1 MTNQDILSKVD
12 HTYLKP
18 IATKADIS
26 KLCED
31 AIKFQTASV
40 CIPASFLAFAHE
52 KYPNLNLCTVI
63 GFPLG
68 YSVLETK
75 LFETKKAL
83 EDGANE
89 IDMVINQG
97 FVKDKNYDAV
107 TNEIKEIKKV
117 CGNHIL
123 KVIVE
128 TCNLTEEEKVNVCKC
143 VSEAKAD
150 FIKTSTGFG
159 SGGATLDDIELF
171 KKNIYNGVK
180 IKASGGIKTKEDLEA
195 FINAGASRIGC
206 SGAIK
211 ALNLDK

>member
-12 HTYLKP
+12 HTLLKP
-18 IATKADIS
+18 TATKAEIS
-26 KLCED
+26 KLCEE
-31 AIKFQTASV
+31 AIKYNTASV
-40 CIPASFLAFAHE
+40 CIPTSFIVYAHN
-52 KYPNLNLCTVI
+52 KYPDLNLCTVI

-75 LFETKKAL
+75 VFETKKAI

-97 FVKDKNYDAV
+97 YVKDKDYASL
-107 TNEIKEIKKV
+107 TNEIKEIKKA

-123 KVIVE
+123 KVIIE
-128 TCNLTEEEKVNVCKC
+128 TCNLTEEEKIEVCKC

-150 FIKTSTGFG
+150 YIKTSTGFG
-159 SGGATLDDIELF
+159 SAGATIEDVLLF
-171 KKNIYNGVK
+171 KKYISKDVK
-180 IKASGGIKTKEDLEA
+180 IKAAGGIRTKEDLEA
-195 FINAGASRIGC
+195 YVNAGVSRIGC

>member
-12 HTYLKP
+12 HTLLKP
-18 IATKADIS
+18 IATKDGIS
-26 KLCED
+26 KLCEE

-159 SGGATLDDIELF
+159 SGGATLEDIELF